1 MLGQANNFI
10 VTHLLFTP
18 PIMTNTRVS
27 MRDIAKE
34 ADVSV
39 MTVSLA
45 LRNSPR
51 VKRETGEHVRR
62 VAKQMGFTPDP
73 ALRALISYRN
83 QKSPRAFHGNIAYIN
98 NTPQANL
105 TSTSPLHTEIFQG
118 ATERGL
124 ELGYSIQEFWMH
136 EEGLRSKRASQIL
149 LSRGVQGLILGPQAR
164 AHSEIEMDWEHF
176 SVVQLG
182 FSLEAPRF
190 HLIFTDLFA
199 IVVSI
204 FTELCGYGYR
214 RIGLA
219 LQKDQDERVQN
230 RYTGAYFAMQNKLP
244 KSMKRIPAYIDVD
257 AKENIGAW
265 YDKYKPDAII
275 CGPELLHH
283 LAKIRKIKTPDDFG
297 YACPFYLKQVDGMAH
312 ANARQHDVGRKSMEI
327 LSSMIEHNERG
338 IPDSRI
344 MHLLEHS
351 WTPGN
356 SLRQVGKPV
365 HLVA

>member
-1 MLGQANNFI
+1 MIKA
-10 VTHLLFTP
+10 
-18 PIMTNTRVS
+18 RVS

-34 ADVSV
+34 ANVSV

-51 VKRETGEHVRR
+51 VKQQTGQHVRDIAR
-62 VAKQMGFTPDP
+62 KMGFKPDP

-83 QKSPRAFHGNIAYIN
+83 QKSTRSYHGNIAYIN
-98 NTPQANL
+98 NTPKPSL
-105 TSTSPLHTEIFQG
+105 TTTSPLHTEIFQG
-118 ATERGL
+118 ASERAN
-124 ELGYSIQEFWMH
+124 ELGYSVEEFWMH
-136 EEGLRSKRASQIL
+136 EKGLRSKRASQIL

-164 AHSEIEMDWEHF
+164 AHSEIEMDWTHF

-182 FSLEAPRF
+182 FSLEVPRF

-204 FTELCGYGYR
+204 FTELCGYGYK

-230 RYTGAYFAMQNKLP
+230 RYTGAYLAMQNKLP
-244 KSMKRIPAYIDVD
+244 KSMKRIPAFTDVD
-257 AKENIGAW
+257 AKEGIGAW
-265 YDKYKPDAII
+265 YDKYQPDAII
-275 CGPELLHH
+275 CGPELLQH
-283 LAKIRKIKTPDDFG
+283 LQKIRKLKAPDDFG
-297 YACPFYLKQVDGMAH
+297 YACPFHLKQVDQMAH

-327 LSSMIEHNERG
+327 LSSMIERNERG

-356 SLRQVGKPV
+356 SLKQVGKPV
-365 HLVA
+365 QLIE